1 MNPFKKTKNIYLITL
16 LSSLSMSYAVAYY
29 PGMPMNNQ
37 NDMKRNYNAQFG
49 LNYGVGLGGN
59 MSSNNNI
66 SIPKVKKNKAIEDK
80 NPSSLFTNHLENKD
94 TALALE
100 STDTVNETT
109 STTNKSVT
117 SKTKPEIKRET
128 TPPYDSLVQEDQQLK
143 GMIDQNSW
151 FLRSHFTHL
160 KTAQHLAFKRGYLN
174 SLMSM
179 ATNYNVW
186 YSPRQEYLEV
196 ETDPLVTEA
205 MLVLEYTDSSILTYV
220 AETLLQ
226 TMKSSKLLSVVMSD
240 KFAFEDDRIKN
251 SSWYNKSQS
260 DVKSGFQKAWDEY
273 TSSITQL
280 EQNKVAD
287 DQKLEKATKNLYHRR
302 TIESLIKYNSKIDN
316 AFLTTLKTD
325 LETKIATSIASK
337 DTEAT
342 EGLLDLYSMVI
353 TNLRPVI
360 AGSSP
365 TEATDPKVLFES
377 AKTYITTT
385 LPQLQ
390 AAYPRTDYPKM
401 ESVVGTAQ
409 FVLNFAATMLDPKA
423 TLDTQVP
430 LRGKAKAS
438 YIDLLNINILNSKSK
453 ISMKDDQSITASQ
466 VQFTRAIPLPDK
478 MQKKIDATKNKAKN
492 LKSQGVTKETT
503 QVAVQAKIDAA
514 KATLNDKAAT
524 VPSISNTNTA
534 TSTSATTAAS

>member
-1 MNPFKKTKNIYLITL
+1 MNPFKKAKNAYLITL
-16 LSSLSMSYAVAYY
+16 LSSLSISCAFAYY
-29 PGMPMNNQ
+29 PGMQMNNQ
-37 NDMKRNYNAQFG
+37 NGVMGNYNAQFG
-49 LNYGVGLGGN
+49 LNYGVGMGE
-59 MSSNNNI
+59 SSPFNYDI
-66 SIPKVKKNKAIEDK
+66 STPKVKKNRNTKNKKASVIFNNHSE
-80 NPSSLFTNHLENKD
+80 NAEPSTLS
-94 TALALE
+94 E
-100 STDTVNETT
+100 SID
-109 STTNKSVT
+109 T
-117 SKTKPEIKRET
+117 SKKEAVEKNTVQEKKKEIKRET

-143 GMIDQNSW
+143 GMLDQNKW

-226 TMKSSKLLSVVMSD
+226 TMKSSKLLSAVMSD

-260 DVKSGFQKAWDEY
+260 DVQSSFQKAWDEY

-280 EQNKVAD
+280 EQNKVPD

-342 EGLLDLYSMVI
+342 EGLLDLYAMII

-360 AGSSP
+360 AGSIP
-365 TEATDPKVLFES
+365 TEATDPKAIFES
-377 AKTYITTT
+377 SKTYITTT

-401 ESVVGTAQ
+401 ESVIGTAQ
-409 FVLNFAATMLDPKA
+409 FILNFSATILDPKA
-423 TLDTQVP
+423 KLNTQKR

-453 ISMKDDQSITASQ
+453 ISMKDDQSITPTQ
-466 VQFTRAIPLPDK
+466 VQFERTIPFPDK
-478 MQKKIDATKNKAKN
+478 MQKRIDRANKKAQDLKNQGITKDTAQAAIQVKIDTAQATINNKASTVSTN
-492 LKSQGVTKETT
+492 SANADST
-503 QVAVQAKIDAA
+503 A
-514 KATLNDKAAT
+514 AAT
-524 VPSISNTNTA
+524 
-534 TSTSATTAAS
+534 TS